1 MLANGESEVAVAHA
15 TLTRR
20 QGGWAS
26 ATPHML
32 LARISHAATCRYSLS
47 GGVRP
52 ARERR
57 FMRVAML
64 LTTWAL
70 SAVIGVAAAV
80 AAATSAG
87 ADSRIKDIADIEG
100 VRDNQLVGYGLVLGL
115 NGTGDQVRGAPQTR
129 QSLASLLERFG
140 VNTRDADIIPQNVA
154 AVVVTANL
162 PAFAMAGARM
172 DVTVST
178 TGDATDLS
186 GGVLLATPLIG
197 ADGKVYA
204 VAQGAVAANG
214 FAADGDAA
222 SIVRN
227 VPTTGRIANGAI
239 VERELAHDLGGQ
251 TRVRLALRNPDFAT
265 AGAMASA
272 INRYLGLPAARAL
285 NPGVVAVE
293 RPASYGGDMV
303 ALLTELEQLRVR
315 PDQPAR
321 VVIDE
326 AAGVVVMGADVQV
339 STVAI
344 AQGALTI
351 SVSEAPVA
359 SQPPPFA
366 EGGETVVLPRTE
378 VAVEEP
384 VGGLAVLD
392 GGAPL
397 ADLVDGLNAL
407 GVSPRDLITII
418 QALKAAGA
426 LQAEIEVI

>member
-1 MLANGESEVAVAHA
+1 MPENAHPSDD
-15 TLTRR
+15 
-20 QGGWAS
+20 G
-26 ATPHML
+26 
-32 LARISHAATCRYSLS
+32 
-47 GGVRP
+47 RP
-52 ARERR
+52 ARQREHPMR
-57 FMRVAML
+57 FTL
-64 LTTWAL
+64 LMTAWGL
-70 SAVIGVAAAV
+70 SALIGVAAAITT
-80 AAATSAG
+80 AASAS
-87 ADSRIKDIADIEG
+87 ADSRIKDIADVEG

-115 NGTGDQVRGAPQTR
+115 NRTGDQVRGAPQTR
-129 QSLASLLERFG
+129 QSLESLLERFG
-140 VNTRDADIIPQNVA
+140 VNTRDADILPQNVA
-154 AVVVTANL
+154 AVIVTANL
-162 PAFAMAGARM
+162 PAFAMPGSRV
-172 DVTVST
+172 DVTVAT

-197 ADGKVYA
+197 ADGQVYA

-227 VPTTGRIANGAI
+227 VPTSGRIANGAI
-239 VERELAHDLGGQ
+239 VEREIAHDLAGQ
-251 TRVRLALRNPDFAT
+251 TQVRLALRNPDFAT

-285 NPGVVAVE
+285 NPGVVSVE
-293 RPASYGGDMV
+293 RPPSYGGDMV
-303 ALLTELEQLRVR
+303 GLLTELEQLRIR

-366 EGGETVVLPRTE
+366 EGGEAVVLPRTE
-378 VAVEEP
+378 VAVDEAL
-384 VGGLAVLD
+384 GGLAVLD
-392 GGAPL
+392 GGVPL

-426 LQAEIEVI
+426 LQAEVEVI